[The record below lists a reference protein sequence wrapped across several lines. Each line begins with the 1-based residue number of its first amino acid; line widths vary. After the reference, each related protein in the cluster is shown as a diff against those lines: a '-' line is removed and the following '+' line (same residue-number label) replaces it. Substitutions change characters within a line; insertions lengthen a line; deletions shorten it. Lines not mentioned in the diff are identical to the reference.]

1 MAISFNSATG
11 NLFNRLGS
19 VGALIA
25 NVRTHQ
31 LIQLTAMTNTTTG
44 VVAEYN
50 SESDIQA
57 IMGSSY
63 ISILQSIG
71 STVSST
77 CQQIAEQTV
86 NRMVFRDFARL
97 NQNLT
102 QTNTLGSLVEIIRQM
117 QAAGATVLAMTIGAS
132 STTFTGDGNG
142 VVNVSTKRPYDGLV
156 LENAFAETITYT
168 CSADSYSGG
177 ATEGAEVFSVNGQ
190 GSQSDLFAFDWP
202 LGSNAQTTL
211 TAIDGDSDNTN
222 GNLLTNSGFASWTGN
237 TPDYFTIEVGTA
249 GTNVVKEASIVYS
262 GSYSMALPGD
272 GTTQVDIQQVF
283 DDSTGT
289 LGTLSPQTQYSFNIF
304 LRRGGTEIGSGVLQ
318 VALVDADGDILQD
331 VAGVNNS
338 FNIDLTN
345 LNTVFTAYTGVFRT
359 GQILPDTVY
368 LRLLQTTPIQSSRTV
383 YAGKMSLG
391 IMSQFYTC
399 GPFLAIHSGSDPF
412 LFGDY
417 AYTTITNS
425 RGSGGTLN
433 TWQTLAARLFPSYMY
448 GSELLLPSSA
458 SPTISDNLI
467 Q

>member
-1 MAISFNSATG
+1 MAISFSSAVG
-11 NLFNRLGS
+11 NLYNRLGS
-19 VGALIA
+19 IGALIA
-25 NVRTHQ
+25 NARTHQ
-31 LIQLTAMTNTTTG
+31 LIQLTAMTDTTTG
-44 VVAEYN
+44 VVAEFD

-77 CQQIAEQTV
+77 CQQMAEQTV

-132 STTFTGDGNG
+132 STAFTGDGNG
-142 VVNVSTKRPYDGLV
+142 IVNVSTKRPYDGLV

-190 GSQSDLFAFDWP
+190 GSQPDLFAFDWP

-237 TPDYFTIEVGTA
+237 APDNFTIVEGTA
-249 GTNVVKEASIVYS
+249 GTNIQKEASIVYT
-262 GSYSMALPGD
+262 GDYSLALVGD
-272 GTTQVDIQQVF
+272 GTTEVDLQQVF

-289 LGTLSPQTQYSFNIF
+289 LGSLSPQTQYSFNIF
-304 LRRGGTEIGSGVLQ
+304 LRRGGTAISSGVIQ
-318 VALVDADGDILQD
+318 IALVDADGVILQD
-331 VAGVNNS
+331 VAGVDNS
-338 FNIDLTN
+338 FNIDTTG
-345 LNTVFTAYTGVFRT
+345 LNTVFTSYTGVFRT
-359 GQILPDTVY
+359 GQILPDAIY
-368 LRLLQTTPIQSSRTV
+368 LRILQTTPIESGKTV

-417 AYTTITNS
+417 AYSTITNS
-425 RGSGGTLN
+425 RGSGGSLN
-433 TWQTLAARLFPSYMY
+433 SFQVLFARLFPSYMY